1 MKTQKEN
8 SLENIIVLGKEKL
21 QAQKGSTQWP
31 HIQNSP
37 TAKWLVLQGPTELQD
52 STIETNY
59 LFGNGHVLCLGKLWL
74 D

>member
-31 HIQNSP
+31 RIHNSP
-37 TAKWLVLQGPTELQD
+37 TAEWLVLQGPTELQD
-52 STIETNY
+52 STIEAIY
-59 LFGNGHVLCLGKLWL
+59 LFGNGHVQCLGKL
-74 D
+74 

>member
-1 MKTQKEN
+1 MKTEKVN

-31 HIQNSP
+31 RIQNSP
-37 TAKWLVLQGPTELQD
+37 TAKWLVLQGQN